1 MRPMARTN
9 DPLDSGVHRLP
20 CQLDCMV
27 DVGISDD
34 LIRRLRNAFEG
45 EQLELLFT
53 NLSAAEGDRL
63 REVFSE

>member
-1 MRPMARTN
+1 
-9 DPLDSGVHRLP
+9 
-20 CQLDCMV
+20 MV